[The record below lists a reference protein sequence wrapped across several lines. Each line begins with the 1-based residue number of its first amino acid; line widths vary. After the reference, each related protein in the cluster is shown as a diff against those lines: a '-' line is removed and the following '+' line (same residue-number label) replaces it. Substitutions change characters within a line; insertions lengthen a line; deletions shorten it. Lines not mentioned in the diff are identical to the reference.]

1 MNLESCDALAPQVV
15 FNQIGINRTF
25 LNLNPWLWKMY
36 STIKSRAFCPTLF
49 LVWMQFQWKCQKL
62 WKEFLAKVEIGG
74 KEMVCA
80 LQEGGLDMLGLDM
93 QEADRAHT
101 CDQES

>member
-1 MNLESCDALAPQVV
+1 MEFFSSSVSSQDAFSGEMLEIM
-15 FNQIGINRTF
+15 IGI
-25 LNLNPWLWKMY
+25 LG
-36 STIKSRAFCPTLF
+36 
-49 LVWMQFQWKCQKL
+49 
-62 WKEFLAKVEIGG
+62 KVEIGG

-93 QEADRAHT
+93 QEADRTHT